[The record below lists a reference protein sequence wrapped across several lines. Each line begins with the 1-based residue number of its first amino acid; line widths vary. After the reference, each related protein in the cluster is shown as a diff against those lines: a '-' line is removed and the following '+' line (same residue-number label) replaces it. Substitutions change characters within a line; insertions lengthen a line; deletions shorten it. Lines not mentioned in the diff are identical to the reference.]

1 MILNGNS
8 YNQSFLTPREEYTRL
23 EGGSLYNKSRFHHI
37 TTQSKTKIDYSPSF
51 MEEYQRTTGDS
62 QRPRAGKVHYSD
74 VIDMPSGIST
84 SGIAQTNKENMPVYR
99 EIAQINASLSSRQNP
114 YPRLN

>member
-23 EGGSLYNKSRFHHI
+23 EGGSIYNKSRFHHI
-37 TTQSKTKIDYSPSF
+37 TTQSKTTIDYSPSF

-62 QRPRAGKVHYSD
+62 QRPRVGTLSYRD
-74 VIDMPSGIST
+74 IIDMPSGIST
-84 SGIAQTNKENMPVYR
+84 SGIAQINKENIPVNR
-99 EIAQINASLSSRQNP
+99 EIAQINSSLSSRQNP